1 MAEFGENLRKARED
15 KGMTQ
20 QTLADKIY
28 VTRQAVSRWEG
39 GSRYPDLMTA
49 KKLSIILDIFLDD
62 LLRDDDMERL
72 PQVNPVVEYP
82 LTKRI
87 QTAILT
93 CCFVPALIW
102 LIWYAAAL
110 IWGFFDGSM
119 ADKWDAT
126 ETYIAANSVN
136 TILFYGLM
144 AVLFGCGTYMSIK
157 DSLTPQMTGIIAGV
171 FFGENIISRLI
182 GMLLPNSFASRFSL
196 PFYMAA
202 FAIDTAA
209 LVIMLLY
216 FSGRRLKSP
225 MPVYAVSLFYI
236 ALALMSIVYDF
247 VLGATGRV
255 ADEIMGLYT
264 YSLLSHILTMFLTVS
279 LLLLLSYMARE
290 LDIKRKVSAV
300 KK

>member
-49 KKLSIILDIFLDD
+49 KKLSKILDISLDE
-62 LLRDDDMERL
+62 LLRDDDMANL

-82 LTKRI
+82 LSKRI
-87 QTAILT
+87 QTAIMT
-93 CCFVPALIW
+93 FCFVPALLW
-102 LIWYAAAL
+102 LIWYTAAWIL
-110 IWGFFDGSM
+110 GFFDGNLTDERGVSGVYM
-119 ADKWDAT
+119 TAS
-126 ETYIAANSVN
+126 SVN
-136 TILFYGLM
+136 TVLFYGLL
-144 AVLFGCGTYMSIK
+144 AGLFGCGTYMSIK
-157 DSLTPQMTGIIAGV
+157 DSLTPKVTGMIAGV
-171 FFGENIISRLI
+171 FFGENIVSRLI
-182 GMLLPNSFASRFSL
+182 GMLLPGSFASRFSI
-196 PFYMAA
+196 PFYLAA

-216 FSGRRLKSP
+216 FSGRRLRSP
-225 MPVYAVSLFYI
+225 KPVYAVSLFYI
-236 ALALMSIVYDF
+236 AVALASVGYDF

-255 ADEIMGLYT
+255 AEGMMGYYT

-290 LDIKRKVSAV
+290 LDLKRRVSAV
-300 KK
+300 PS